1 MREYAFDTRYKLYRT
16 GEFFDLTRD
25 VDEKTN
31 LAGRALEGPAAAA
44 KEKLELAL
52 DQFKEARPP
61 ELDRLFE
68 KAANPT
74 NGDGEKK
81 RKKKV

>member
-1 MREYAFDTRYKLYRT
+1 VREYAFDAQYKLYRT
-16 GEFFDLTRD
+16 GEFYDLLRD

-52 DQFKEARPP
+52 DQFKDARPP

-68 KAANPT
+68 KASKPT
-74 NGDGEKK
+74 DGAGQKK
-81 RKKKV
+81 RKKKA